1 MADNSLYSAVPPLA
15 FKELRKRI
23 LRIAASYIGQT
34 TYVKDG
40 KKRYGFDDAA
50 FETKMKNVG
59 WQSTQHYC
67 NYFCRLVYKEAL
79 TTGNQYVNSTLNYP
93 GNWEKKLG
101 HLKNVRTW
109 KRSDTQAFGML
120 DPLVENTRKDYQL
133 VQRYINITDYPISK
147 WGTQTTTSK
156 RKGFAKNIAEA
167 SNPNQP
173 FILPG
178 DIITFDWDNSG
189 RYNDHIGIYLAPAD
203 ANCNRII
210 TIEGNTGSG
219 QKGSRNG
226 CYKRIRPASDIN
238 GFGQLTVL
246 PFNIQKQ

>member
-1 MADNSLYSAVPPLA
+1 MADNSIYSATPPLA

-34 TYVKDG
+34 TYVKNG
-40 KKRYGFDDAA
+40 KRRYGFDDLA

-93 GNWEKKLG
+93 DNWEGRFK
-101 HLKNVRTW
+101 HLKDIRKW
-109 KRSDTQAFGML
+109 KRGTFGLL
-120 DPLVENTRKDYQL
+120 DPQVENTRKNYQL
-133 VQRYINITDYPISK
+133 VHRYINITNYPMSK
-147 WGTQTTTSK
+147 WGTQTATSK
-156 RKGFAKNIAEA
+156 RAGFAPNIVEA

-173 FILPG
+173 YILPG
-178 DIITFDWDNSG
+178 DIITFDWNNKE
-189 RYNDHIGIYLAPAD
+189 RYNQHIGIYLAPAN
-203 ANCNRII
+203 ANCTKII
-210 TIEGNTGSG
+210 TIEGNCGSG
-219 QKGSRNG
+219 QTSSRNG
-226 CYKRIRPASDIN
+226 CYKRIRSAGDIN

-246 PFNIQKQ
+246 PRNIQKQ